1 MHEFPD
7 SIKPKTR
14 ITVSR
19 NRTIALLVG
28 VSGCLGSHLAEKLLE
43 RGVQVIGIDDF
54 SFGNRKNLV
63 EATKSKDF
71 HLING
76 SIDDD
81 FFSVPENIKDFG
93 LPRLDYAFFVA
104 ESGRSD
110 LYSRGIVN
118 FLKICRLLRDQQ
130 MLEAKRQTGETLSKR
145 QIDLDQNLVKSE
157 KPKIVL
163 ASSINLYAS
172 KLDKSAHQQ
181 KEAEIRFAKVVK
193 YYKLNARVV
202 RIAPIYGPRMHFRE
216 SDPMV
221 RLIQSSLLG
230 KIQEETTVMDFSTRA
245 IYIDDAVTLLL
256 KAGLSGS
263 TAEKIYDG
271 ALLHPIKASD
281 VRSILVDPLWSDM
294 KGVHLT
300 ELPEWS
306 TPNLKRTIKE
316 LSWHPH
322 THLIDGLRETIAYF
336 VRNGSPDFND
346 HDLEVPDIKEE
357 SIKQETKRWS
367 FAAINEEENIEE
379 PKQSSEKKEESREE
393 YFEENKKGIW
403 SQLKLKA
410 LPLFLVLIVFFG
422 LVYPAGDLVVGG
434 LSIRSNLQASKEA
447 VERADFNKANQS
459 LSAAHANIREIKQLV
474 DSLAVVQRLGVF
486 KSEIGEISQ
495 LVNLAEEG
503 IEGSKY
509 ALTGSQDLFEATKVI
524 SGESD
529 KDPKKLY
536 SDAQVNLI
544 FAGEKLT
551 KVQARLEDEEFLDN
565 FHPEIKSRAADFAQK
580 LKMYSTLVE
589 KGRVLSVLIPN
600 ITSVEGEKRYLL
612 LVEDNLEQRPA
623 GGVVVTYG
631 NLTFKDGKLTEFKI
645 EDSNSL
651 DNRLKD
657 VIPVSLEVANDLKVD
672 RLFLRDSSIDPD
684 FPTSARQ
691 AEYIYRRVSNN
702 SINGVIAVN
711 LNALSGLVKAVG
723 GVEVVELNDKLTGD
737 DLIPKY
743 LSFKKAQTPT
753 PSKRNY
759 LTLVSEQVFNKIFF
773 VKDQNW
779 PEVISKSGSSLVNKD
794 MVVYL
799 SDPQALSLLSSENWS
814 GILPQGSTQQD
825 GEYADFLAV
834 VDTNLSGAPLNYYVQ
849 KTTDLKTQ
857 VSSEYQLSHQLSLRY
872 KNPAPEDSFNG
883 GVYRERIKVYLPLG
897 VSLNKAELGGVDVA
911 KDVSEF
917 SDHNRQAFSL
927 LFELG
932 PGEEKLLTIDYSVTS
947 KLELKNN
954 ELVYRLDV
962 FKQSGS
968 SNSPL
973 TLNFI
978 YPKELKAKTDSF
990 EVLPSESE
998 GVSLS
1003 TRLNNDK
1010 SFVFNF
1016 QKTP

>member
-1 MHEFPD
+1 MHDFPD
-7 SIKPKTR
+7 SIKSKTR
-14 ITVSR
+14 ISVSR

-54 SFGNRKNLV
+54 STGDRKNLS
-63 EATKSKDF
+63 EAVKSKDF

-93 LPRLDYAFFVA
+93 LPRLDYAFFAA
-104 ESGRSD
+104 ESNRAD
-110 LYSRGIVN
+110 LYSRGVTN
-118 FLKICRLLRDQQ
+118 FLNICRLLRDQQ
-130 MLEAKRQTGETLSKR
+130 VLEAKGKEGETLSKK
-145 QIDLDQNLVKSE
+145 QIDLDPSLVKSE

-172 KLDKSAHQQ
+172 KLDKNAQQQ

-202 RIAPIYGPRMHFRE
+202 RIAPIYGPRMHFRQ

-230 KIQEETTVMDFSTRA
+230 QIQDETTVMDFSTRA
-245 IYIDDAVTLLL
+245 IYVDDAVTLLL

-281 VRSILVDPLWSDM
+281 VRAILIDPLWSDM
-294 KGVHLT
+294 KGVRLT
-300 ELPEWS
+300 ELPEWP

-322 THLIDGLRETIAYF
+322 THLIDGLRETVAYF
-336 VRNGSPDFND
+336 KD
-346 HDLEVPDIKEE
+346 HDLDIPEIKEE

-367 FAAINEEENIEE
+367 FAAVMDEEKPIES
-379 PKQSSEKKEESREE
+379 KKTIQKDTSEDEEEE
-393 YFEENKKGIW
+393 YFEKRGWLPRIK
-403 SQLKLKA
+403 SKL
-410 LPLFLVLIVFFG
+410 LPLFLVLIIFFG
-422 LVYPAGDLVVGG
+422 LIYPMGTLIVGG
-434 LSIRSNLQASKEA
+434 LSIRSNLQTSKEA
-447 VERADFNKANQS
+447 VERADFNQASRS
-459 LSAAHANIREIKQLV
+459 LSAAHTNVKEIKQLV
-474 DSLAVVQRLGVF
+474 DSLAVVRRLGLF
-486 KSEIGEISQ
+486 KEEIGEASQ
-495 LVNLAEEG
+495 LINLAEEG

-509 ALTGSQDLFEATKVI
+509 ALMGSQNLFEATKVI

-536 SDAQVNLI
+536 EDARVNLT

-565 FHPEIKSRAADFAQK
+565 FHPEIKSRAGDFAQK
-580 LKMYSTLVE
+580 LRMYSTLVE
-589 KGRVLSVLIPN
+589 KGRVLSVLIPI

-612 LVEDNLEQRPA
+612 LIEDNLEQRPA
-623 GGVVVTYG
+623 GGVIATYG
-631 NLTFKDGKLTEFKI
+631 NLKFKDGRLVEFKI

-651 DNRLKD
+651 DSRLKD
-657 VIPVSLEVANDLKVD
+657 VIPVSAEVASDLNVD

-691 AEYIYRRVSNN
+691 AEYIYRRVDNN
-702 SINGVIAVN
+702 GIDGVVAVN
-711 LNALSGLVKAVG
+711 LNALTGLIKAVG

-737 DLIPKY
+737 DLISKY
-743 LSFKKAQTPT
+743 LSFKKSQAPT

-779 PEVISKSGSSLVNKD
+779 PEVISKSGSSLSSKD

-814 GILPQGSTQQD
+814 GILPQGATQAE
-825 GEYADFLAV
+825 GEYADFLGV
-834 VDTNLSGAPLNYYVQ
+834 VGTNLSGDPLNYYVQ

-857 VSSEYQLSHQLSLRY
+857 ISSENRLSHQLSLRY
-872 KNPAPEDSFNG
+872 KNSAAADSFKNG
-883 GVYRERIKVYLPLG
+883 IYRERVKIYLPLG
-897 VSLNKAELGGVDVA
+897 VNLSKVEVGGTDITP
-911 KDVSEF
+911 DVSSY
-917 SDHNRQAFSL
+917 SDHNRQVFSL
-927 LFELG
+927 VLELN
-932 PGEEKLLTIDYSVTS
+932 PGEEKLINIDYSVTNE
-947 KLELKNN
+947 LRLKNN

-968 SNSPL
+968 SEIPL

-978 YPKELKAKTDSF
+978 YPKTLKAKTDSQ
-990 EVLPSESE
+990 EVVPSESE
-998 GVSLS
+998 GVSIS

>member
-1 MHEFPD
+1 MHDFPD
-7 SIKPKTR
+7 SIKSKTR
-14 ITVSR
+14 ISVSR

-28 VSGCLGSHLAEKLLE
+28 VSGCLGSRVAEKLLD
-43 RGVQVIGIDDF
+43 RGIQVIGIDDF
-54 SFGNRKNLV
+54 STGDRKNLTEV
-63 EATKSKDF
+63 TKSKDF

-76 SIDDD
+76 GIDDD
-81 FFSVPENIKDFG
+81 FFSIPENIKDFG
-93 LPRLDYAFFVA
+93 LPKLDYAFFIA
-104 ESGRSD
+104 ESDRAD
-110 LYSRGIVN
+110 LYSRGITN
-118 FLKICRLLRDQQ
+118 FLNIARLLRDQQ
-130 MLEAKRQTGETLSKR
+130 ILELKGQEGETLSKK
-145 QIDLDQNLVKSE
+145 QIDLDPNLVKSE

-172 KLDKSAHQQ
+172 KLDKNYHQQ

-193 YYKLNARVV
+193 YYKLNGRVV
-202 RIAPIYGPRMHFRE
+202 RLAPIYGPRMHFRE
-216 SDPMV
+216 SDPMI

-271 ALLHPIKASD
+271 ALLHPIKVSD
-281 VRSILVDPLWSDM
+281 VRQILIDPLWSDM

-316 LSWHPH
+316 LSWHPQ

-336 VRNGSPDFND
+336 KD
-346 HDLEVPDIKEE
+346 HGLEVPEIKEE
-357 SIKQETKRWS
+357 IIKKETKRWS
-367 FAAINEEENIEE
+367 FAAIQEEEPPQESKKTAEKSEPEE
-379 PKQSSEKKEESREE
+379 G
-393 YFEENKKGIW
+393 YFEEDKKGIW
-403 SQLKLKA
+403 SKIKRKA
-410 LPLFLVLIVFFG
+410 LPVFLVLIIFFG
-422 LVYPAGDLVVGG
+422 LIYPLGTLIIGG

-447 VERADFNKANQS
+447 VERADFPKASRS
-459 LSAAHANIREIKQLV
+459 LTAAYTNVHEIRQLV
-474 DSLAVVQRLGVF
+474 DSLAVVQRLGLF
-486 KSEIGEISQ
+486 KEEIGKTSQ
-495 LVNLAEEG
+495 LINLAEEG

-509 ALTGSQDLFEATKVI
+509 ALMGSQDLFEATKVI

-536 SDAQVNLI
+536 SDAQVNLT

-551 KVQARLEDEEFLDN
+551 KVQARLEDEDFLNN

-580 LKMYSTLVE
+580 LRMYSTLVE

-600 ITSVEGEKRYLL
+600 ITSIEGEKRYLL
-612 LVEDNLEQRPA
+612 LIEDNLEQRPA
-623 GGVVVTYG
+623 GGVIATYG
-631 NLTFKDGKLTEFKI
+631 NLIFKDGRLTEFKI

-651 DNRLKD
+651 DSRLKD
-657 VIPVSLEVANDLKVD
+657 VIPVSPEVASDLSVD

-691 AEYIYRRVSNN
+691 AEYLYRRVNN
-702 SINGVIAVN
+702 NPINGVIAVN
-711 LNALSGLVKAVG
+711 LNGLSGLVKAVG
-723 GVEVVELNDKLTGD
+723 GVEVVELNDKLAGD

-743 LSFKKAQTPT
+743 LGFKKAQVPT

-759 LTLVSEQVFNKIFF
+759 LTLVAEQVFNKIFF

-779 PEVISKSGSSLVNKD
+779 PEVISKTGSSLSNKD
-794 MVVYL
+794 MVIYL

-814 GILPQGSTQQD
+814 GILPQGSTQNE
-825 GEYADFLAV
+825 GEYADFLGI
-834 VDTNLSGAPLNYYVQ
+834 VDTNLVGAPLNYYIQ
-849 KTTDLKTQ
+849 KTADLKTQ
-857 VSSEYQLSHQLSLRY
+857 ISSEQRLSHQLSLRY
-872 KNPAPEDSFNG
+872 KNSAPADSFNN
-883 GVYRERIKVYLPLG
+883 GVYKERVKIYLPLG
-897 VSLNKAELGGVDVA
+897 VTLSKVELGGVDVT

-917 SDHNRQAFSL
+917 SDHNRQVLSL
-927 LFELG
+927 LLELN
-932 PGEEKLLTIDYSVTS
+932 PGEEKLVSLNYDVTH
-947 KLELKNN
+947 ELSFKNN
-954 ELVYRLDV
+954 DLIYRLDV

-968 SNSPL
+968 AETPL

-978 YPKELKAKTDSF
+978 YPQALKATTDSQ
-990 EVLPSESE
+990 EVVPSESE
-998 GVSLS
+998 GVSIS

-1016 QKTP
+1016 QKAP